1 MLSKTTNISGSLK
14 TASDLNVNVSF
25 NYRNNI
31 TELNSIDFNFNKA
44 DVNVYGSYNIAADK
58 ILNYSVNNGF
68 IDLETLTEVQT
79 LLKSVAEDPEAANL
93 YDPTTV

>member
-1 MLSKTTNISGSLK
+1 MLSKTTNISGFLK
-14 TASDLNVNVSF
+14 TASDLNVNLSF

-31 TELNSIDFNFNKA
+31 TEIVSIDFNFNKA

-68 IDLETLTEVQT
+68 IDLESLNEVQA

-93 YDPTTV
+93 YEPISV